1 VRRKGIVTPLNRI
14 GLTIVLLAVLLPVAA
29 CSKDPEVAKRE
40 HVARG
45 DRYVA
50 ENKLAEAVIEYRN
63 AVNLDARFGDAR
75 FKLGETYEKIGEA
88 RWKAGDIPERDAA
101 YQNAFQEFLRA
112 KELLPN
118 RDDVQ
123 LKAARYLG
131 DAGGFNESKAIL
143 EALLKKNP
151 KNVDAQILLARSMV
165 GLKDIPS
172 AIKEL
177 ESAIVQDPTRMDSY
191 VGLGEVQRLNNNPV
205 EAERALREALAAHPE
220 SVDVKL
226 ALAELS
232 LAGRDP
238 AKAESI
244 LTEILARQPKDERA
258 NNLLF
263 RIYMS
268 SGRLKEAEAPLRSLA
283 ASSTTVVPKMVL
295 ANYYFMMDR
304 SGEALPILKELVK
317 DKAARTPATLML
329 SQWEYAHGQQDSARK
344 RIDDLL
350 TQEPKN
356 ADALLAKARLLGSEG
371 QIDEALVKAQ
381 AAAAAAP
388 KRPEAPYWMGMFYL
402 QKKDSDLALK
412 SFNDA
417 LALNPADPYASLQVA
432 KLQLAKLLQNGPATG
447 ADARSAAD
455 ALRAV
460 ATSVDAVVRKQ
471 PGSLDART
479 TLIRALLAQAQVSQA
494 VKDTVSAQAYVL
506 QAEQKAARLVADAPK
521 EPEAYNLVGAVAL
534 VKKDLPAARAAYA
547 SALELDKTSTTALAG
562 LMGAD
567 LASGRPADAKAKL
580 QARLAADP
588 DNPALLN
595 IAWRAYGAMGDT
607 AKTEAERALA
617 KTEQEAALRKLIQVE
632 PSNFQAYEALVS
644 LLYSQAR
651 VDEALRQLEQVVE
664 RNPKDVGAL
673 TAIGVILDTKNRT
686 AEAQK
691 KYEAVIQI
699 DPNAA
704 VAANN
709 LAWIYAEQN
718 VNLEVA
724 LQLAERAKSQLR
736 EDPQVDDTLG
746 WVYYKKGL
754 TALAISSF
762 ELSVRRD
769 PKNPGY
775 QYHLG
780 LAYAQAG
787 DKAKAREHLQKAA
800 ALGGGS
806 KEAAEAKKFLAT
818 LG

>member
-1 VRRKGIVTPLNRI
+1 MKPLNRI
-14 GLTIVLLAVLLPVAA
+14 GLIIALLAGLLPVAA

-45 DRYVA
+45 DQYVV
-50 ENKLAEAVIEYRN
+50 ENKLAEARIEYLN
-63 AVNLDARFGDAR
+63 AVNLDARFGEAR

-88 RWKAGDIPERDAA
+88 HWKAGEIPERDAA
-101 YQNAFQEFLRA
+101 LRNAFQEFLRA

-143 EALLKKNP
+143 EQLLKKNP
-151 KNVDAQILLARSMV
+151 KNVDAQVLLARSMV

-191 VGLGEVQRLNNNPV
+191 VGLGIVQGLNNNPV
-205 EAERALREALAAHPE
+205 EAERVLREALAAHPE
-220 SVDVKL
+220 SVDVKV

-244 LTEILARQPKDERA
+244 LKELLALQPKDERA

-268 SGRLKEAEAPLRSLA
+268 SGRLTEAEAPLRSLA
-283 ASSTTVVPKMVL
+283 ASSKTVVPKMVL

-329 SQWEYAHGQQDSARK
+329 SQWEYAHGQQDSART

-356 ADALLAKARLLGSEG
+356 ADALLAKARLLGSDG
-371 QIDEALVKAQ
+371 KIDEALVNAQ

-412 SFNDA
+412 SFSDA
-417 LALNPADPYASLQVA
+417 LALNPADPYAALQVA
-432 KLQLAKLLQNGPATG
+432 KLQLAKLLQNGPTTAEE
-447 ADARSAAD
+447 ARSDAD

-494 VKDTVSAQAYVL
+494 AKDTVSAQAYVL
-506 QAEQKAARLVADAPK
+506 QAEQKAARLVSDAPK

-547 SALELDKTSTTALAG
+547 KALELDKTSTTALAG

-607 AKTEAERALA
+607 AKTD
-617 KTEQEAALRKLIQVE
+617 QEAALRKLIQVE

-664 RNPKDVGAL
+664 RNPRDVGAL

-724 LQLAERAKSQLR
+724 LQLAEKAKSQLP

-746 WVYYKKGL
+746 WIYYKKRL
-754 TALAISSF
+754 DALAISSF

-769 PKNPGY
+769 PKNPVY

-780 LAYAQAG
+780 LAHAQAG

-806 KEAAEAKKFLAT
+806 KEAAEAKKLLAT